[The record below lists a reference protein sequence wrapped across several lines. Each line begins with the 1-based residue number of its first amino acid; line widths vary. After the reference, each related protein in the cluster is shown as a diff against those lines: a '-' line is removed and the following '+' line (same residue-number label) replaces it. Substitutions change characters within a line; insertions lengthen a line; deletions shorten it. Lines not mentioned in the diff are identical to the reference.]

1 MCFGTI
7 MCGNRVIKHTCPLT
21 RVSLPECCWGGNDG
35 PLACSLQTPTLCECV
50 CKRDGGVGGGW
61 GGLNQTRDSCIAG
74 RFITV

>member
-50 CKRDGGVGGGW
+50 CKRDGGGGGRAESNQ
-61 GGLNQTRDSCIAG
+61 GLLHCRQIHYRLSH
-74 RFITV
+74 